1 MPEIKR
7 FDEVESTNDL
17 LKQQGENLPEGT
29 VFVAESQTLGRGRKG
44 RKFYSPKGLGLY
56 FSILLKPEISGDEA
70 LLLTPMAAVAV
81 AESIEAVYGVDARIK
96 WVNDVFVDGKKV
108 AGILT
113 EAVTKGNKQTFFVTG
128 IGINIQN
135 PTALMPPELRNI
147 AGGIAESCEEKEEL
161 LRKVLDTFFYYYK
174 TLTKKEYLESYRE
187 KSLLIGK
194 EIFIPDR
201 GEEVYTAVGID
212 DSFGLIIENKNGER
226 ETLFCGEVSVKLS

>member
-7 FDEVESTNDL
+7 FGEVESTNDL
-17 LKQQGENLPEGT
+17 LKQQGEDLPEGT

-128 IGINIQN
+128 VGINIQN
-135 PTALMPPELRNI
+135 PTALLPPKLRNI
-147 AGGIAESCEEKEEL
+147 AGGIAESCEKKEEL

-174 TLTKKEYLESYRE
+174 NLTKKEYLDCYRE
-187 KSLLIGK
+187 KSFLIGQ
-194 EIFIPDR
+194 EVSIPDR
-201 GEEVYTAVGID
+201 EGEAFKVIDVD
-212 DSFGLIIENKNGER
+212 DSFGLIVENKNGEK